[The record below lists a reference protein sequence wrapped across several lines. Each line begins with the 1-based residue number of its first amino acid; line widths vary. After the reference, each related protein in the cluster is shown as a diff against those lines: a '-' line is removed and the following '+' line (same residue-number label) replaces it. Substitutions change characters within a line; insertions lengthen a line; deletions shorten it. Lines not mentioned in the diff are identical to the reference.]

1 MKFSNTIKT
10 VLKIYQKYVKNSVWF
25 GTGPPRRMVFVQE
38 KRKSGN
44 KSTAFEHLLSQEDC
58 QIDMLLSGLCNIYDP
73 QNKKIVITGTLSAAS
88 APKVLILAR
97 ENELGY

>member
-44 KSTAFEHLLSQEDC
+44 KSTAFEHLLSQE
-58 QIDMLLSGLCNIYDP
+58 
-73 QNKKIVITGTLSAAS
+73 TLRS
-88 APKVLILAR
+88 IC
-97 ENELGY
+97 